1 MSKRERQAMKQAI
14 RKAKIEGIKMA
25 LGSVVFIALSIA
37 YMLYAVWT
45 Y

>member
-1 MSKRERQAMKQAI
+1 MSKRERQAYK
-14 RKAKIEGIKMA
+14 EGIKVTIA
-25 LGSVVFIALSIA
+25 SIGFIALSIA